1 MIKIHLSRLLGEK
14 RWTQKDLAEATGIRP
29 STINEWYHEFV
40 TRINLDHVDKICEV
54 LECDISDLIEY
65 VPNQHKI
72 TGKDVPNV
80 PDVSENYEQEE
91 KTEFMQHLENAIDLS
106 QKLNHEAMDKSIEIN
121 KSAEYIH

>member
-1 MIKIHLSRLLGEK
+1 M
-14 RWTQKDLAEATGIRP
+14 WTGIR
-29 STINEWYHEFV
+29 SA
-40 TRINLDHVDKICEV
+40 KIFCLNKPGV
-54 LECDISDLIEY
+54 FI
-65 VPNQHKI
+65 
-72 TGKDVPNV
+72 VPNV